1 MIEAS
6 IHLMQ
11 IFGLGWGEILL
22 LVLIALLLFGPRKL
36 PELARSAGEAVR
48 EFRKASS
55 SLTEEPVKEEK
66 KEKTV
71 EELRE
76 LAMKLGIDVE
86 GKSEEQLL
94 KEIRE
99 AIESKGG

>member
-6 IHLMQ
+6 IKLMQ
-11 IFGLGWGEILL
+11 FFGIGWGEILL
-22 LVLIALLLFGPRKL
+22 LILIALLLFGPRKL

-55 SLTEEPVKEEK
+55 SLMEEEPKESDKK
-66 KEKTV
+66 KEDSEK
-71 EELRE
+71 LRE

-86 GKSEEQLL
+86 GKSDEEIM
-94 KEIRE
+94 KEIERI
-99 AIESKGG
+99 AKKS